1 MAAMFLFS
9 GIMSPG
15 LVRRSA
21 PPLCCNAARPEGDK
35 LSARL
40 QPANRQHRPPAE
52 KPLMSTTAPA
62 GTTQPR
68 KLIAQLA
75 LGAVLIASWEAAAV
89 WLVDPFFIGR
99 PSAIAV
105 RLWDVFVHG
114 DMWNHT
120 GVTLLHSVV
129 GLVLS
134 LAIGV
139 PIGILFAAKRS
150 VADTVEPYFLGFYS
164 LPRVALAPLFILWFG
179 IGSVSKIM
187 MAFSMV
193 VFIVILNTH
202 EGLRGVDR
210 DLVDMLKTMRASK
223 FYVLRK
229 VLLPS
234 IVPWIFASVRV
245 GIGLALVGA
254 VIGELLG
261 ANRGLGWY
269 VEYSAG
275 RVDITGVFA
284 GLAVL
289 AVLGMTLNEIVKAI
303 ESRVTEGRY

>member
-1 MAAMFLFS
+1 MTSIPSNSISF
-9 GIMSPG
+9 P
-15 LVRRSA
+15 
-21 PPLCCNAARPEGDK
+21 
-35 LSARL
+35 
-40 QPANRQHRPPAE
+40 H
-52 KPLMSTTAPA
+52 
-62 GTTQPR
+62 

-75 LGAVLIASWEAAAV
+75 LGAAVLAAWEAAAV
-89 WLVDPFFIGR
+89 WWVDPFFIGR

-105 RLWDVFVHG
+105 RLWETFVHG
-114 DMWNHT
+114 DMLTHT
-120 GVTLLHSVV
+120 GITLFHSVV
-129 GLVLS
+129 GLLLS
-134 LAIGV
+134 LLIGV
-139 PIGILFAAKRS
+139 PIGVLFAAKRS

-179 IGSVSKIM
+179 IGSISKIA

-210 DLVDMLKTMRASK
+210 DLVDMLKSMRASRL
-223 FYVLRK
+223 YLLRK
-229 VLLPS
+229 VLIPS
-234 IVPWIFASVRV
+234 IVPWIFASLRV

-275 RVDITGVFA
+275 RVDIIGVFT
-284 GLAVL
+284 GLVVL
-289 AVLGMTLNEIVKAI
+289 GVLGMALNEIVKAV
-303 ESRVTEGRY
+303 ENRVTEGRY

>member
-1 MAAMFLFS
+1 MTVAAATDRSIRTKVTAQIVL
-9 GIMSPG
+9 GIAM
-15 LVRRSA
+15 L
-21 PPLCCNAARPEGDK
+21 AA
-35 LSARL
+35 
-40 QPANRQHRPPAE
+40 
-52 KPLMSTTAPA
+52 
-62 GTTQPR
+62 
-68 KLIAQLA
+68 
-75 LGAVLIASWEAAAV
+75 WEAAAV
-89 WLVDPFFIGR
+89 WFVDPFFIGR
-99 PSAIAV
+99 PTAIAS

-114 DMWNHT
+114 DMLTHT
-120 GVTLLHSVV
+120 SITLFHSVV
-129 GLVLS
+129 GLLLS
-134 LAIGV
+134 LLIGV

-150 VADTVEPYFLGFYS
+150 IADTVEPYFLGFYS

-179 IGSVSKIM
+179 IGSISKIM

-210 DLVDMLKTMRASK
+210 DLVDMLKTMRASRL
-223 FYVLRK
+223 YMLRK

-234 IVPWIFASVRV
+234 IVPWIFASIRV

-275 RVDITGVFA
+275 RVDITGVFT
-284 GLAVL
+284 GLIVL
-289 AVLGMTLNEIVKAI
+289 AVLGMALNEIVKTV

>member
-1 MAAMFLFS
+1 
-9 GIMSPG
+9 
-15 LVRRSA
+15 
-21 PPLCCNAARPEGDK
+21 
-35 LSARL
+35 
-40 QPANRQHRPPAE
+40 
-52 KPLMSTTAPA
+52 MSTTAPA

>member
-1 MAAMFLFS
+1 MTPATASEFSFKAKVTAQVVLGVVVIAA
-9 GIMSPG
+9 
-15 LVRRSA
+15 
-21 PPLCCNAARPEGDK
+21 
-35 LSARL
+35 
-40 QPANRQHRPPAE
+40 
-52 KPLMSTTAPA
+52 
-62 GTTQPR
+62 
-68 KLIAQLA
+68 
-75 LGAVLIASWEAAAV
+75 WEAAAT
-89 WLVDPFFIGR
+89 WFVDPFWIGK

-105 RLWDVFVHG
+105 RLWDVFVNG
-114 DMWNHT
+114 DMLTHT
-120 GVTLLHSVV
+120 GITLFHAVV
-129 GLVLS
+129 GLLLS
-134 LAIGV
+134 LVIGV
-139 PIGILFAAKRS
+139 PIGILFAARRKI
-150 VADTVEPYFLGFYS
+150 ADTVEPYFLGFYS

-179 IGSVSKIM
+179 IGSISKIM

-223 FYVLRK
+223 LYMLRK

-234 IVPWIFASVRV
+234 IVPWIFASLRV

-269 VEYSAG
+269 VEYAAG
-275 RVDITGVFA
+275 RVDIIGVFA
-284 GLAVL
+284 GLVVL
-289 AVLGMTLNEIVKAI
+289 AVLGMALNEIVKAV